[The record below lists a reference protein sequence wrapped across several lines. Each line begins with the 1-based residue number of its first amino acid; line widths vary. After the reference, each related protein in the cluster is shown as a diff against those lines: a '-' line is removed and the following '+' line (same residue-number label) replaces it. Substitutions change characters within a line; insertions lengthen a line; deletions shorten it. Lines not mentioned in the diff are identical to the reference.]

1 MITGSIYQG
10 GTLDGVVQ
18 KVQSMPVQARALPPY
33 SDPTAQWEDG
43 TLVLGMP
50 DAKLRV
56 SSLTDT
62 PLSAGNTVEAVGIP
76 VYVDTPSQ
84 YSAYGIT
91 QKGWYIFARIS
102 AADGVAVSEETTVTG
117 AAGVIATVGAEYVDV
132 AVRFETAAVSAPVT
146 VAWGEYTETFVFKAT
161 DLAVRNLDYRTTFYV
176 YDAADYATWSY
187 TPATGEALDVTQYF
201 TVAQG
206 KYVNAAVL
214 ANAAIPAGVYYTG
227 SFALTQDATFAE
239 NKQYF
244 TKINNG
250 YYNADVTPG
259 EAVTADT
266 YYEGTFSPASGT
278 FAGKRYYTRDGDT
291 YTAAPLEG
299 PLPINTVYYEDG
311 YVLTAD
317 TTVQDGKTYYWYQDG
332 QYVPAFT
339 PGGTG
344 VPIPQPNTTWYEAAK
359 VITQDTVFIED
370 KTYYTL
376 SGTTYSEA
384 SVTAGE
390 PVPTVYYVHSKVTFS
405 GMVRNITYKLDEPID
420 CAQEYIL
427 PEIEE
432 DTHGAW
438 FEIRLR
444 HTGSFS
450 STLVVP
456 TGVKV
461 ATEHTQAETAGM
473 NMVDLH
479 YSDVGGVKIWRF
491 LNTHSSIPT

>member
-1 MITGSIYQG
+1 MAKLSKPVILDETGHAIAEAIG
-10 GTLDGVVQ
+10 GIKDALSARKNRVIALGDTQLVSDAIEIAGIPEYIDAGAGGE
-18 KVQSMPVQARALPPY
+18 KVQQY
-33 SDPTAQWEDG
+33 G
-43 TLVLGMP
+43 
-50 DAKLRV
+50 
-56 SSLTDT
+56 LTQ
-62 PLSAGNTVEAVGIP
+62 S
-76 VYVDTPSQ
+76 
-84 YSAYGIT
+84 
-91 QKGWYIFARIS
+91 GWYIFARIYAPAGS
-102 AADGVAVSEETTVTG
+102 VWSGASGIEG
-117 AAGVIATVGAEYVDV
+117 AAGYIAQIGNDYVEA
-132 AVRFETAAVSAPVT
+132 AVRFGVAAQSVRVT
-146 VAWGEYTETFVFKAT
+146 VVWDQCAEAYVFKAT

-176 YDAADYATWSY
+176 YDIAEYAAWSY

-201 TVAQG
+201 TLSQG
-206 KYVNAAVL
+206 KYINAAVL
-214 ANAAIPAGVYYTG
+214 ANATIPAGVYYTG

-244 TKINNG
+244 TKVNNG

-266 YYEGTFSPASGT
+266 YYEGTFSPATGT
-278 FAGKRYYTRDGDT
+278 FAGKRYYTRSGDT
-291 YTAAPLEG
+291 YTAVPFEG
-299 PLPINTVYYEDG
+299 PQPINTIYYEDG

-317 TTVQDGKTYYWYQDG
+317 TTVHEGKTYYWYQDG

-359 VITQDTVFIED
+359 VITQDTAFTEG

-376 SGTTYSEA
+376 SDSTYSEA
-384 SVTAGE
+384 VVTAGE

-420 CAQEYIL
+420 CPQEYIL